1 MKSTL
6 ASARRALKSLGPRG
20 RTTRIPDSVRVA
32 VLAYA
37 REAHDGGERWDEIA
51 QNVGLSVTALHRWNR
66 GGQKKFRQTSLVPV
80 VMSTPAV
87 ARVPAQAPITFTL
100 TTVGGERI
108 DGLELADAVRLVR
121 ALR

>member
-6 ASARRALKSLGPRG
+6 ASAHHALESLGPRG
-20 RTTRIPDSVRVA
+20 QTTRIPESVREV

-37 REAHDGGERWDEIA
+37 REAHNAGETWAGVAE
-51 QNVGLSVTALHRWNR
+51 NVGLSVTALHRWNR
-66 GGQKKFRQTSLVPV
+66 GGQEKGGQKKFVPV

-87 ARVPAQAPITFTL
+87 QPVPARETRLTL
-100 TTVGGERI
+100 TTAGGERI
-108 DGLELADAVRLVR
+108 EGLELDEAVRIVR